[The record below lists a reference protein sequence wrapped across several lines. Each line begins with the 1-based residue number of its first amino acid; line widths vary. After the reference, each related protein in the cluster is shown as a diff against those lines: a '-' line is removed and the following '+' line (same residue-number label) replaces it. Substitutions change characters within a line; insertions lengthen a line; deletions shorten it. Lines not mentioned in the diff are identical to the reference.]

1 MTISW
6 GAYVLPALSWV
17 LGMKQKAVPAFKSRE
32 SKQETINQDKVAGF
46 LW

>member
-6 GAYVLPALSWV
+6 GAYMLPALSWV
-17 LGMKQKAVPAFKSRE
+17 LGMKQKAVPAFKSLE
-32 SKQETINQDKVAGF
+32 SKQGTTNQDKLAVI